1 MIFYFSGTGNS
12 EYVAT
17 RLAEATG
24 EACFSMAEC
33 LNVEKCSFRVG
44 DAERVGFVTPVYFW
58 GLPSVVVDFML
69 RLDLHAECKPFVY
82 HVVTYGT
89 TTGQS
94 HAQMS
99 RLLERKG
106 FSLDGKYIVRM
117 VDVWTPMFNL
127 SDKEKCLRITR
138 KAERQIEKNVLRIQ
152 NRVAGNFDYLRV
164 PGWLGRLYYRT
175 YEAERRTSRFRLLT
189 DRCVGCGLCAS
200 RCPVHAIKMRSCH
213 PVWTEERC
221 AMCLRCLHHCP
232 KFAIQC
238 GKHTDRHGQF
248 VHPKVK

>member
-24 EACFSMAEC
+24 ESCFSMAEC
-33 LNVEKCSFRVG
+33 LSVG
-44 DAERVGFVTPVYFW
+44 ECTFCVRAEERIGFVTPVYFW
-58 GLPSVVVDFML
+58 GLPSLVVEFML
-69 RLDLHAECKPFVY
+69 RLNLQITGKPFVY
-82 HVVTYGT
+82 HVVTFGT

-94 HAQMS
+94 HWQMEK
-99 RLLERKG
+99 LLEQKNLILNGR
-106 FSLDGKYIVRM
+106 YTVRM

-127 SDKEKCLRITR
+127 SNREKCLRITC
-138 KAERQIEKNVLRIQ
+138 KAEKQINQTVLR
-152 NRVAGNFDYLRV
+152 VLGMVVGNFDYRRA
-164 PGWLGRLYYRT
+164 PHWLARWYYRT
-175 YEAERRTSRFRLLT
+175 YESERRTSRFRLLA

-200 RCPVHAIKMRSCH
+200 RCPVQAISMRSCH
-213 PVWTEERC
+213 PVWTKGKC
-221 AMCLRCLHHCP
+221 VMCLRCFHHCP

-238 GKHTDRHGQF
+238 GKRTAHHGQF